1 MDKYTYLVRI
11 DPENPDSGLRSA
23 TKEEYKAICKWNQT
37 VPLQQK
43 RKFIE
48 SKIPEGTYNDIKIGR
63 AHV

>member
-37 VPLQQK
+37 ASVH
-43 RKFIE
+43 
-48 SKIPEGTYNDIKIGR
+48 IG
-63 AHV
+63 